1 MKILYFLKNSSNNSS
16 VIIVFFA
23 TVQKLKLFDY
33 VILLHGSVLGVIL
46 KGLAS
51 ICFQWSSFLVS
62 KAHLR
67 KADSWNHNKK

>member
-62 KAHLR
+62 KVHLR

>member
-51 ICFQWSSFLVS
+51 ICFQWSLFLVS
-62 KAHLR
+62 KVYLR
-67 KADSWNHNKK
+67 KADPWNHNKK